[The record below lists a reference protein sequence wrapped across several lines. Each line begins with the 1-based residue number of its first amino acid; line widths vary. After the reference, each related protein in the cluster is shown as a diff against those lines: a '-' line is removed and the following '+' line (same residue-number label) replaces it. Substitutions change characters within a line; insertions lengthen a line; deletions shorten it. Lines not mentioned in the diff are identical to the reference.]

1 MKLFYSSASPY
12 VRKVMIV
19 AHETGLVDKIEL
31 APASVAPTAINEVL
45 AVDNPLVKVP
55 TLVLADGTSLFDS
68 RVIAEYLD
76 AQHQGRRLFPA
87 EGPARWKALRGQATA
102 DGLLDAALL
111 SRYENVLRPEPLRW
125 KDWTDGQFRKVRQA
139 LATLAQEDLGT
150 EPTIAEIAAGCAL
163 GWLGFRFP
171 EEDWRSAHPTL
182 AAWFAEISK
191 RPSFAATTPKA

>member
-1 MKLFYSSASPY
+1 M
-12 VRKVMIV
+12 VV
-19 AHETGLVDKIEL
+19 AHETGLVDRIEL
-31 APASVAPTAINEVL
+31 IPASVAPIAVNEAL
-45 AVDNPLVKVP
+45 AVENPLVKVP

-111 SRYENVLRPEPLRW
+111 IRYENNLRPEPLRW
-125 KDWTDGQFRKVRQA
+125 KDWTEGQFGKVHRAFAA
-139 LATLAQEDLGT
+139 LTEESLGS

-163 GWLGFRFP
+163 GWFDFRFP
-171 EEDWRSAHPTL
+171 GEDWRAARPAL

-191 RPSFAATTPKA
+191 RPSFAATMPKA

>member
-12 VRKVMIV
+12 VRKVMVV
-19 AHETGLVDKIEL
+19 AHETGLVDRIEL
-31 APASVAPTAINEVL
+31 APAAVAPTSVNAVL
-45 AVDNPLVKVP
+45 AAENPLVKVP

-68 RVIAEYLD
+68 RVIVEYLD

-111 SRYENVLRPEPLRW
+111 TRYELVLRPEPLRW
-125 KDWTDGQFRKVRQA
+125 KDWIDGQFRKVRQA
-139 LATLAQEDLGT
+139 LAALADENLGT
-150 EPTIAEIAAGCAL
+150 ELTIAEIAAGCAL
-163 GWLGFRFP
+163 GWFDFRFP
-171 EEDWRSAHPTL
+171 EEDWRSVHPTL
-182 AAWFAEISK
+182 ASWFAEISK